1 VTEPVYRVE
10 IAETLAGQ
18 IAEFSQAD
26 RDEVLAGLARLAK
39 DPLPGGASRVW
50 RIRVSG
56 PGLQTPV
63 FYSTTTHFGILH
75 TLEEDRILVL
85 DIQRRPT
92 LRLRKR

>member
-1 VTEPVYRVE
+1 MTGPVYRVE
-10 IAETLAGQ
+10 IPETLAQ
-18 IAEFSQAD
+18 EVAEFPQAD
-26 RDEVLAGLARLAK
+26 RDEVLAGLARLGN

-75 TLEEDRILVL
+75 TLEGDRVLVL